1 MHKPQAALKLI
12 HQQQQKLT
20 TPKRW
25 NAPHV
30 HFPIKNK
37 HIFFNHHILTKAIT
51 EVLKSAQFS
60 WTKCLSTKIS
70 HPVLGI
76 GNEAEIPVPPFHIW
90 LYTLMCAN
98 LHVCYIHRL
107 YLYTC
112 TFVVRTWLLVCIRYK
127 YKSWN
132 YKHHQSQFH
141 SPPWIKAME
150 ALFYLSKVRMF
161 GWVVS
166 RGGGGLLG
174 RIVLLLTWQFPEG
187 ASLGQEREQIQRVCW
202 YSFIVFDIL
211 LHVWYLYSVL

>member
-1 MHKPQAALKLI
+1 MECTPCPFPNKKQAYLFQSPYFNKGYHRGLEKCAVQLDKMFVNQNLTSGARNREWSGNPRPPVSYLI
-12 HQQQQKLT
+12 IHTDVRKFT
-20 TPKRW
+20 
-25 NAPHV
+25 
-30 HFPIKNK
+30 
-37 HIFFNHHILTKAIT
+37 
-51 EVLKSAQFS
+51 
-60 WTKCLSTKIS
+60 CL
-70 HPVLGI
+70 L
-76 GNEAEIPVPPFHIW
+76 
-90 LYTLMCAN
+90 
-98 LHVCYIHRL
+98 HRL

-150 ALFYLSKVRMF
+150 ALFYLSKVRML